1 MRRDKQLSRTIL
13 FVCAMSAS
21 LCAQEGMQE
30 YFSQGQIL
38 SQEKQNEGSPLD
50 VAKIPGYK
58 DPSQV
63 PQTSLNENNIESS
76 IVGALHTSPEASLIH
91 ETTNTRPR
99 YDLDNEDPM
108 FTSSDKIM
116 ANPEK
121 MLGVK
126 ATSTGGQVTTTR
138 HTCTKGYD
146 LIQKK
151 CRWTKVPVKT
161 GVRYEEEKHIVYVSA
176 VEAYQK
182 GLVECYGAIQNSDL
196 DLYSSFKS
204 RLSTSDIENIRT
216 KAIQAFISV
225 FHGRD
230 ELTRQ
235 PVDIDPDK
243 ITNIKWLGF
252 YGSLVGLNTGDK
264 VSQYFKVEVTTQK
277 EIPIFK
283 LEDSNNCDDLESAT
297 DQGSCE
303 YTKKHCVE
311 GSSTKIV
318 DGVSVYSDCWAEE
331 AIYQCRTNEQ
341 DTCRDLLKQGCYQIG
356 SRCQIQ
362 DEDNRCTRWEQTYEC
377 QSENTQLTGGGLTGE
392 KPFCLDGNCANQKW
406 DPNGDM
412 IEALSKLAIFKEMQK
427 DMDANTREVFKGKN
441 LGCCRFPLGFKDCCK
456 ISGWGKSIGLSSC
469 GEEAKELVEQRRLN
483 KCVQVGTYCA
493 EKKLG
498 VCTRKKTTFCCYNSK
513 LSRVINE
520 QGKAQLGLT
529 FGSAENPQCQ
539 GLTLDQLTRIDF
551 SRLDLSELFEEL
563 FSKTTIPNTN
573 RITTDIQRSLS
584 NQTYFQNDEKKKI
597 TQGRKHGD
605 F

>member
-1 MRRDKQLSRTIL
+1 MRRDKQLSRIIL

-21 LCAQEGMQE
+21 LCAQEGVQE
-30 YFSQGQIL
+30 YFSQGQTL
-38 SQEKQNEGSPLD
+38 SQEKKNEGFSLD
-50 VAKIPGYK
+50 VMKVPGYK

-63 PQTSLNENNIESS
+63 PQASLNENNIEGS
-76 IVGALHTSPEASLIH
+76 IEGSLRTNPEASLIH

-99 YDLDNEDPM
+99 YDLDNKDPM
-108 FTSSDKIM
+108 FTSSDNIM

-126 ATSTGGQVTTTR
+126 ATSTGVQVTTTR

-161 GVRYEEEKHIVYVSA
+161 GVRHEEKKYLVHISA
-176 VEAYQK
+176 VEAYQR
-182 GLVECYGAIQNSDL
+182 GVNQCYGAIQSSNL
-196 DLYSSFKS
+196 DLFPER
-204 RLSTSDIENIRT
+204 RLSVSEIENIRV

-230 ELTRQ
+230 EMTRQ
-235 PVDIDPDK
+235 PLDIEPGK
-243 ITNIKWLGF
+243 ITKIKWLGF
-252 YGSLVGLNTGDK
+252 HGNLVGLNTGGQ
-264 VSQYFKVEVTTQK
+264 VSQYLKVEVTTQK
-277 EIPIFK
+277 EIPTFELK
-283 LEDSNNCDDLESAT
+283 NTNNCDDLESST

-303 YTKKHCVE
+303 YISKQCVE
-311 GSSTKIV
+311 GPSTKIIE
-318 DGVSVYSDCWAEE
+318 GVPVYADCWAEE

-377 QSENTQLTGGGLTGE
+377 QSENTQLAGGGLTGE
-392 KPFCLDGNCANQKW
+392 KPFCLDGNCVNQKW

-441 LGCCRFPLGFKDCCK
+441 LGCCRFPVGFKDCCK
-456 ISGWGKSIGLSSC
+456 QNGWGRSIGLSSC
-469 GEEAKELVEQRRLN
+469 GEEAKELAEQRKLN

-493 EKKLG
+493 EKTLG

-539 GLTLDQLTRIDF
+539 GLTLEQLTQIDF
-551 SRLDLSELFEEL
+551 NRLDLSELFEEL